1 MTDFARVFQPI
12 PLRLNCRLISTIR
25 YLQRLFIHKKITPAR
40 FACLCF
46 LDSRDCCKLLKNH
59 LLVEYGIIWNN
70 IIQTIDQTVKSAE
83 IIIVGYGTR
92 SWWTSIFLEW
102 TLKWIRRIDIFESN
116 WVICGFVS
124 QAEASGLSQNHEPD
138 RLSVLPLWISIQT
151 IGEYLIVLPLFSLIR
166 DFGKQNTR
174 GNVSK
179 ISLSLTCYWQ
189 TGSKST
195 NCSH

>member
-1 MTDFARVFQPI
+1 MAGIVANYIKKSSPGRVWNYLKLHTCNTNHQP
-12 PLRLNCRLISTIR
+12 
-25 YLQRLFIHKKITPAR
+25 
-40 FACLCF
+40 
-46 LDSRDCCKLLKNH
+46 DS
-59 LLVEYGIIWNN
+59 E
-70 IIQTIDQTVKSAE
+70 KSAE

-92 SWWTSIFLEW
+92 SWWTSMFLEW